1 MDPNVSDSDEGTE
14 DASCSTRTGAA
25 GSPPRA
31 SHDGGVD
38 RASPDLDLAPPRA
51 PPRAAGKR
59 KPDPSRAPLRAGQR
73 PKTEPVADAREG
85 ADGTAPPAL
94 DARLAAARAM
104 ARSAIVAGSSEISAD
119 ASDDASLSK
128 DASASDAS
136 AETAKPATPSPAA
149 SPAATANA
157 ARGAPATFL
166 TPGPAR
172 RTPSDGSDAACDFGA
187 RVPADTAA
195 SIAGVLECLADEG
208 DLSDGSR
215 GGYLDDDAAD
225 LDDRLNTHG
234 PSGLLATPLLRHQKR
249 AVAWMRRRE
258 AAGSSPRGGLLAD
271 DQGLGKTFSAIAL
284 MVANPPPTRWRES
297 GGGGTLVVC
306 PTSVLRQWRREL
318 ASKVRAS
325 AGLRVLVHHGV
336 GRTKLAADLAR
347 YDVVLTTFA
356 VVALETNPAAAPDDD
371 AGSGGGG
378 VATKSGG
385 GAVGA
390 TEWFRVIL
398 DEAQS
403 VKNARS
409 QVATAVRAVR
419 AQRRWCL
426 SGTPLQNNV
435 DDLFSYFRF
444 LRYEPYGDASAFR
457 AMIKEPIRVDPASG
471 FRALR
476 TILRAVT
483 LRRTKQSTINGEP
496 IVRLPPRTVA
506 HARLTFDA
514 PEAEKYARLQAEYRA
529 KMEEFAAAG
538 TVASN
543 YVNLLHML
551 LRLRQACNHPAL
563 GAGCAGDGF
572 VDGNG
577 NGNGNGN
584 PSEVSSARSR
594 RAASV
599 PGAAAVS
606 AARRLPAELRGL
618 MRAAAE
624 DGASVCGVCGDA
636 PENPAVASCCARAFC
651 GDCVSARPACA
662 SCGEAL
668 TRARVHTVAALDA
681 AERFFVSADEERRG
695 NRRENPR
702 DPRDPEADAASERRP
717 HSAAARES
725 RRAGLGPRGA
735 AASAGPGWR
744 LTRPADD
751 ALSTGDG
758 RVGGD
763 FAARGW
769 PSASGGDGIVERG
782 GGERAAAAAAGGPEG
797 PGASPGLSPAAGTKA
812 RGIMEYLVALRAKH
826 REAREARA
834 AAERSAASAARSK
847 PVVRGHRA
855 SLTGAGANAAS
866 LAAVAKGTQLR
877 RGIRSSDAALCAA
890 LPPVSSPAA
899 VRASA
904 DRDRGGSKRRGT
916 AGGGAFSLS
925 SSSVAKGRSA
935 SPPPEKAI
943 VFSQWTAMLDLLEPR
958 LREAGIPFRRLD
970 GTMSLAAR
978 ERALSEFEEK
988 PDVTVILMSLK
999 AAGLGVNLTCANH
1012 VILSDVWWNP
1022 TVEEQAI
1029 DRAHRIGQTRE
1040 VKVVRFTVRGTVE
1053 DRILALQDRKR
1064 AMVAAAFGEDAE
1076 GCANRA
1082 QLSMEDLVFLFGSGT
1097 NAGGGDGGARGDV

>member
-1 MDPNVSDSDEGTE
+1 MAMTERRHARYPPHRRFSLTPRPPPSLASPSLDQVARDALRAPTRSPASGDAMSSDRACCMDPNVSDSDEGTE

-73 PKTEPVADAREG
+73 PKTEPVADAR
-85 ADGTAPPAL
+85 
-94 DARLAAARAM
+94 
-104 ARSAIVAGSSEISAD
+104 
-119 ASDDASLSK
+119 
-128 DASASDAS
+128 
-136 AETAKPATPSPAA
+136 
-149 SPAATANA
+149 
-157 ARGAPATFL
+157 ARGRGRNRAPR
-166 TPGPAR
+166 AR
-172 RTPSDGSDAACDFGA
+172 REARRRARHGAIGDCRRLVGNIRRRLRRRVVVEGRLRLRRVRGDGEARDAEPRGEPRGDGERRARGPGDLFDPRPRAPDPVRRIGRGVRFRA

-215 GGYLDDDAAD
+215 RGYLDDDAAD

-234 PSGLLATPLLRHQKR
+234 PSGLPATPLLRHQKR

-496 IVRLPPRTVA
+496 IVRLPLRTVA

-735 AASAGPGWR
+735 AAAAGPGWR
-744 LTRPADD
+744 MTRVPRTTRSRPGTD
-751 ALSTGDG
+751 ASAAISPLGAGLRPRGATGSSS
-758 RVGGD
+758 
-763 FAARGW
+763 AA
-769 PSASGGDGIVERG
+769 AANARG
-782 GGERAAAAAAGGPEG
+782 GGRRGGCRGSGRVAGALPGGGDEGARDHGVPRRAQGEAP
-797 PGASPGLSPAAGTKA
+797 
-812 RGIMEYLVALRAKH
+812 

-916 AGGGAFSLS
+916 AGGGAFLFRPRPSRRGDPPHRRRRRRSCSRSGRRCLTS
-925 SSSVAKGRSA
+925 SSRACGRRGFRSA
-935 SPPPEKAI
+935 A
-943 VFSQWTAMLDLLEPR
+943 WTGR
-958 LREAGIPFRRLD
+958 
-970 GTMSLAAR
+970 
-978 ERALSEFEEK
+978 
-988 PDVTVILMSLK
+988 
-999 AAGLGVNLTCANH
+999 
-1012 VILSDVWWNP
+1012 
-1022 TVEEQAI
+1022 
-1029 DRAHRIGQTRE
+1029 
-1040 VKVVRFTVRGTVE
+1040 
-1053 DRILALQDRKR
+1053 
-1064 AMVAAAFGEDAE
+1064 
-1076 GCANRA
+1076 
-1082 QLSMEDLVFLFGSGT
+1082 
-1097 NAGGGDGGARGDV
+1097 